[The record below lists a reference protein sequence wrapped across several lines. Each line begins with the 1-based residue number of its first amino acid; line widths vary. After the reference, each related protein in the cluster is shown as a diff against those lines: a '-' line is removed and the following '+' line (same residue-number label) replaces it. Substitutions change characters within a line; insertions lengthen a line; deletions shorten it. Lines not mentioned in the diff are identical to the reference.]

1 MRMKFV
7 PTTLGTALAGIA
19 LLATFAWA
27 AQDAG
32 TPKPQNPTKPK
43 PSGTAPQTPAKKAP
57 AAAGN
62 PAPQDAAG
70 DKPPQAKPDA
80 DGTAPPMDAD
90 AAVAARYAR
99 AAAVGEQQKWLAGFS
114 GKWKTAT
121 RQVLKPGT
129 PPIESAGTSEFKMLM
144 DGRFLVES
152 NTSAGGAG
160 TFTAMGIIGFN
171 NLTQKYERVWFDS
184 HSTAMI
190 KSEGAYVKDRDEIR
204 WVDQYTDPGLGK
216 VVTTT
221 SLLRRVSDKE
231 FAFTQTVELPN
242 NSMFVTFAMQYR
254 KD

>member
-1 MRMKFV
+1 MKFV

-19 LLATFAWA
+19 LLATFAWS

-32 TPKPQNPTKPK
+32 TGKPQNQPKPK
-43 PSGTAPQTPAKKAP
+43 PSGTAPQTPPKKP
-57 AAAGN
+57 AAN
-62 PAPQDAAG
+62 PPQDAAD
-70 DKPPQAKPDA
+70 DKPKAKPDA
-80 DGTAPPMDAD
+80 DGEAPPVDAD
-90 AAVAARYAR
+90 AAFAARYAR
-99 AAAVGEQQKWLAGFS
+99 AAAVGEQQKFLAGFV

-121 RQVLKPGT
+121 RQTLKPGT

-160 TFTAMGIIGFN
+160 NFTAMGIIGFN

-190 KSEGAYVKDRDEIR
+190 KSEGAYIKDRDEIR
-204 WVDQYTDPGLGK
+204 WVDQFTDPGLGK
-216 VVTTT
+216 VITTT

-231 FAFTQTVELPN
+231 LGFTQTVELPG
-242 NSMFVTFAMQYR
+242 NSVFVTFAMQYR